1 MLVGRHG
8 SRSGA
13 RGSNAGNDDG
23 ADDDIP
29 GHPRARHHGIDRAM
43 RCPRPMRRTAA
54 THPHADAGVESPS
67 DAPREPRVAAA
78 QPRSARVRAPT
89 GAPMLC
95 CAVLRGCTIEQDSN
109 PFGAATVAASS
120 TLGVSSSPGDGG
132 SDGSGSG
139 SDTSGSTSVGATASG
154 DTGSSGAA
162 GSDDAGSSSGS
173 DGDSGDPSG
182 GGNGMQPQDG
192 MYSPCTTPQECGFTP
207 ILCITIQDM
216 MGNPQDGFCSQTGC
230 ASPAVDCAVSPGG
243 TATPTCVPV
252 TIDGAAEQACA
263 LDCSG
268 GKTCPPPMT
277 CYDVTSLGM
286 VCA

>member
-1 MLVGRHG
+1 MLGW
-8 SRSGA
+8 A
-13 RGSNAGNDDG
+13 
-23 ADDDIP
+23 
-29 GHPRARHHGIDRAM
+29 
-43 RCPRPMRRTAA
+43 
-54 THPHADAGVESPS
+54 
-67 DAPREPRVAAA
+67 
-78 QPRSARVRAPT
+78 
-89 GAPMLC
+89 L
-95 CAVLRGCTIEQDSN
+95 LLGCTIEQDSN

-120 TLGVSSSPGDGG
+120 TVGVSSTLGDGG
-132 SDGSGSG
+132 SEADGSGSG
-139 SDTSGSTSVGATASG
+139 SDTSGSSSIGATASG
-154 DTGSSGAA
+154 DTGSTGAT
-162 GSDDAGSSSGS
+162 GDDAASSSGS
-173 DGDSGDPSG
+173 DGGSGDPSG

-230 ASPAVDCAVSPGG
+230 NSPAVDCAVSPGG
-243 TATPTCVPV
+243 TATPMCVPV

-277 CYDVTSLGM
+277 CYDVMSLGM